1 MVKCML
7 HHLQPKWKFV
17 YENQSFHTGIIPCA
31 AKRFST
37 QKTMSFE
44 LTFFSSTRNGSTV
57 LAPELYDDRE
67 NPFGPIQA
75 RNDGDIC

>member
-1 MVKCML
+1 
-7 HHLQPKWKFV
+7 
-17 YENQSFHTGIIPCA
+17 
-31 AKRFST
+31 
-37 QKTMSFE
+37 MSFE